1 MSHKTD
7 SHKDLKRKLDESD
20 KKNNEKNKNEDNDK
34 KDKDSLIFDLYSI
47 SGKKR
52 RVNLSK
58 PFFGGC
64 NNVDM
69 YQKIS
74 RIGEGT
80 YGIVYSARNKETGEI
95 VALKKIRMEK
105 EKDGLPISSLREIAL
120 LKSLQHENIINVK
133 DVVVGGAGLHNI
145 FIVMEYCKQDL
156 AYMMDNMKSHFSFS
170 EIKCIMLQLLRGIQ
184 YLHKH
189 FIIHRDLKLSNLL
202 ITSKGILKIADFGLA
217 KTCGDPPCPMTPN
230 VVTLWYRSPELLLG
244 EKNYSFAVDMWSV
257 GCIFGELLKH
267 RPIMPGNTEMNQ
279 LQKIFELIGVPNPKI
294 WSGFDKLP
302 LARSVRFP
310 EQKYNQ
316 LKIEFPHVSD
326 NAIDLLNGLLT
337 YDPQKR
343 FTVNQAI
350 HHKYFKESPWPKDP
364 DQLLDHQHTSV
375 NKKIFHQDEYY
386 NRYNQQKL
394 KEIEHKYNANDKYY
408 SNDNMIAAPPH
419 QVFKFD

>member
-1 MSHKTD
+1 
-7 SHKDLKRKLDESD
+7 
-20 KKNNEKNKNEDNDK
+20 
-34 KDKDSLIFDLYSI
+34 
-47 SGKKR
+47 
-52 RVNLSK
+52 VNLSK

-69 YQKIS
+69 YRKIS

-80 YGIVYSARNKETGEI
+80 YGIVYSAKNKETNEI

-156 AYMMDNMKSHFSFS
+156 AYMMDNTKSHFTFS
-170 EIKCIMLQLLRGIQ
+170 EVKCIMLQLLRGIQ

-279 LQKIFELIGVPNPKI
+279 LQKIFELLGVPNPKI
-294 WSGFDKLP
+294 WSGFDRLP
-302 LARSVRFP
+302 LARNVRFP
-310 EQKYNQ
+310 STQKYNQ
-316 LKIEFPHVSD
+316 LKVEFPHVSD
-326 NAIDLLNGLLT
+326 NVIDLLNGLLT

-350 HHKYFKESPWPKDP
+350 HHKYFKESPWPKSP
-364 DQLLDHQHTSV
+364 EQFMEDHSHPPHPHHSSSSATVTATTSSTY
-375 NKKIFHQDEYY
+375 NKRLFHQEEYFH
-386 NRYNQQKL
+386 RQQQQLEPSPQHQQQNQQKL
-394 KEIEHKYNANDKYY
+394 KEMEGQQQYY
-408 SNDNMIAAPPH
+408 MSDTMIAAPPH
-419 QVFKFD
+419 QVFKLD

>member
-1 MSHKTD
+1 
-7 SHKDLKRKLDESD
+7 
-20 KKNNEKNKNEDNDK
+20 
-34 KDKDSLIFDLYSI
+34 
-47 SGKKR
+47 
-52 RVNLSK
+52 K

-69 YQKIS
+69 YRKIS

-80 YGIVYSARNKETGEI
+80 YGIVYSARNKETNEV

-145 FIVMEYCKQDL
+145 FIVMEYCKQV
-156 AYMMDNMKSHFSFS
+156 S
-170 EIKCIMLQLLRGIQ
+170 
-184 YLHKH
+184 
-189 FIIHRDLKLSNLL
+189 
-202 ITSKGILKIADFGLA
+202 
-217 KTCGDPPCPMTPN
+217 
-230 VVTLWYRSPELLLG
+230 
-244 EKNYSFAVDMWSV
+244 
-257 GCIFGELLKH
+257 CIFGELLKH

-310 EQKYNQ
+310 AQKFNQ

-350 HHKYFKESPWPKDP
+350 HHKYFKESPWPK
-364 DQLLDHQHTSV
+364 
-375 NKKIFHQDEYY
+375 
-386 NRYNQQKL
+386 
-394 KEIEHKYNANDKYY
+394 
-408 SNDNMIAAPPH
+408 PP
-419 QVFKFD
+419 

>member
-1 MSHKTD
+1 MSTNSKQ
-7 SHKDLKRKLDESD
+7 LKRKLDDRDSNKD
-20 KKNNEKNKNEDNDK
+20 KKREEQTTEENK
-34 KDKDSLIFDLYSI
+34 KDDLVIDLYSI
-47 SGKKR
+47 SGKKK
-52 RVNLSK
+52 RVNFNK

-69 YQKIS
+69 YRKIS

-80 YGIVYSARNKETGEI
+80 YGIVYSARNKETNEI

-120 LKSLQHENIINVK
+120 LKSLRHENIINVK

-202 ITSKGILKIADFGLA
+202 ITSEGILKIADFGLA
-217 KTCGDPPCPMTPN
+217 KTCGDPPAPMTPN

-294 WSGFDKLP
+294 WSGFDRLP
-302 LARSVRFP
+302 LARNVRFP
-310 EQKYNQ
+310 PQKYNQ
-316 LKIEFPHVSD
+316 LKVEFPHVSD

-350 HHKYFKESPWPKDP
+350 HHKYFKESPWPKP
-364 DQLLDHQHTSV
+364 PEQLLEDHQHSSY
-375 NKKIFHQDEYY
+375 NKRIFHQNEYY
-386 NRYNQQKL
+386 NRQQQQQQQRL
-394 KEIEHKYNANDKYY
+394 QEMESQYY
-408 SNDNMIAAPPH
+408 ANDNMIAAPPH